1 MEVGG
6 ARGMGWGAGARHGG
20 VDGGVEGGSNEALR
34 QDRREKCAGQCFG
47 KDFKN
52 SLQSLH
58 ERNKKPDRRKIEGPR
73 VVWAVFFW
81 LTFCA

>member
-47 KDFKN
+47 KDFFIAYKAYTTATTV
-52 SLQSLH
+52 
-58 ERNKKPDRRKIEGPR
+58 KKQWVENIISFVEPKSYQ
-73 VVWAVFFW
+73 A
-81 LTFCA
+81 C